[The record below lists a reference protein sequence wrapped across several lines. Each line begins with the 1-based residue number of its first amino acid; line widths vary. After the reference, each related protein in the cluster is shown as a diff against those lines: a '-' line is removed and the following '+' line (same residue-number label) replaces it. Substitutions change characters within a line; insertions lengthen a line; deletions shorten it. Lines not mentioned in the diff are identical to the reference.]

1 MPALIGGFGN
11 ISYILFV
18 NNFSKSSNCSSLN
31 LYTQKLLEKDNSSID
46 IKSNS
51 RTTSY
56 LEEAINIRK
65 DFNATRTTYNWNH
78 FKNCYLTNNSCR
90 G

>member
-11 ISYILFV
+11 ISYL
-18 NNFSKSSNCSSLN
+18 KSSNCSSLN
-31 LYTQKLLEKDNSSID
+31 LYTQKPLEKENSS
-46 IKSNS
+46 
-51 RTTSY
+51 

-78 FKNCYLTNNSCR
+78 LKNCYLTK
-90 G
+90 